1 MYGLYFVGQTVGF
14 SQYSSTCP
22 AQYVVVETV
31 FSLPPLTL
39 CRTPAD
45 PAACPLIFHVA
56 RTPVYAG
63 WSKVNISWIAAPLV

>member
-31 FSLPPLTL
+31 FFLHHLRCTELQLIQQLSL
-39 CRTPAD
+39 
-45 PAACPLIFHVA
+45 IH
-56 RTPVYAG
+56 
-63 WSKVNISWIAAPLV
+63 I